1 MQIIKIIFWISIGL
15 LYVGV
20 HFQFQELLIGLCA
33 LAIGII
39 EIASF
44 IKSMR

>member
-1 MQIIKIIFWISIGL
+1 MQIIQIIFWISIGL

-33 LAIGII
+33 LAVGIIGI
-39 EIASF
+39 AGF
-44 IKSMR
+44 IQQRR